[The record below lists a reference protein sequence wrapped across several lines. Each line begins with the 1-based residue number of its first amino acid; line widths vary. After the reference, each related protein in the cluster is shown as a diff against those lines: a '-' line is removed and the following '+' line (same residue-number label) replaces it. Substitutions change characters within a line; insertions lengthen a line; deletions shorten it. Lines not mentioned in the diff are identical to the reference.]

1 MSALFSL
8 VGLIFLTQ
16 EFSRGFLQTKPLP
29 FCLLSRKL
37 WHHGGN
43 EITAPGRHLC
53 PGRVALAA
61 YLQANLISF
70 FLELFNARAAEGSET
85 WDFASHG
92 LSCRT
97 FKEKFA
103 QCLLGRD
110 PGVGAKKEPF
120 LPPYLISAQW
130 VPETTCLRLAY

>member
-1 MSALFSL
+1 MAVMRLQPPGGTSALAW
-8 VGLIFLTQ
+8 
-16 EFSRGFLQTKPLP
+16 
-29 FCLLSRKL
+29 LLWL
-37 WHHGGN
+37 LN
-43 EITAPGRHLC
+43 
-53 PGRVALAA
+53 
-61 YLQANLISF
+61 LQANRISF
-70 FLELFNARAAEGSET
+70 FLELFNARAAGGSET

-130 VPETTCLRLAY
+130 VPERTCLRLAY